1 MVADRNST
9 HASANGERASRRVC
23 LPDQRSGPRTLLGA
37 DSEGNAGGSGLSTRG
52 QSGGGS
58 RSLAQSGGSPRTPER
73 DVAVS
78 ILDHPV
84 GLDADFGRGRSYA
97 RSRHGSSGMDLSAH
111 GLPVRYQAGTAPETF
126 RGATTSLRTASEGA
140 ERAQPVRRRAGVL
153 IKKRVQNSC
162 GSAWARPVQNF

>member
-9 HASANGERASRRVC
+9 HASANGERPSRRVC

-37 DSEGNAGGSGLSTRG
+37 DSKGNAGGSGLSTRG

-73 DVAVS
+73 DLAIS

-84 GLDADFGRGRSYA
+84 GLDADFGGGRSYT
-97 RSRHGSSGMDLSAH
+97 RSRHRSSGVGISAH
-111 GLPVRYQAGTAPETF
+111 GLPVWHQA
-126 RGATTSLRTASEGA
+126 RTT
-140 ERAQPVRRRAGVL
+140 P
-153 IKKRVQNSC
+153 
-162 GSAWARPVQNF
+162 

>member
-9 HASANGERASRRVC
+9 HASANSQRPSRRVY
-23 LPDQRSGPRTLLGA
+23 LPDQRSGSRTLLGA
-37 DSEGNAGGSGLSTRG
+37 DRKGNAGSSSLSSRG

-73 DVAVS
+73 DLAVS

-84 GLDADFGRGRSYA
+84 RLDADFGGGRSYT

-111 GLPVRYQAGTAPETF
+111 GLPVRHQARTTPAAL
-126 RGATTSLRTASEGA
+126 RAATTTVRTASKGP
-140 ERAQPVRRRAGVL
+140 ERTHPVPRCTG
-153 IKKRVQNSC
+153 
-162 GSAWARPVQNF
+162 GP

>member
-9 HASANGERASRRVC
+9 HASANGERPSQRVC
-23 LPDQRSGPRTLLGA
+23 LPDQPSGPRTLLGA
-37 DSEGNAGGSGLSTRG
+37 DSKGNAGSSGLSSRG

-73 DVAVS
+73 DLAVS

-84 GLDADFGRGRSYA
+84 GLDADFGGGQSYI

-111 GLPVRYQAGTAPETF
+111 GLLVRHQSKRTRGELQA
-126 RGATTSLRTASEGA
+126 ATTSIRTASEGP
-140 ERAQPVRRRAGVL
+140 ERAQPVRRCPGVL
-153 IKKRVQNSC
+153 IKEGV
-162 GSAWARPVQNF
+162 

>member
-9 HASANGERASRRVC
+9 HASANSQRPSRRVY
-23 LPDQRSGPRTLLGA
+23 LPDQRSGLRTLLGA
-37 DSEGNAGGSGLSTRG
+37 DRKGNAGSSSLSSAG

-73 DVAVS
+73 DLAVS

-84 GLDADFGRGRSYA
+84 GPDADFDGGRSYT

-111 GLPVRYQAGTAPETF
+111 GLFVRHQARTALGPF
-126 RGATTSLRTASEGA
+126 RTTATSARTASEGP
-140 ERAQPVRRRAGVL
+140 ERAQPVRRCAGVL
-153 IKKRVQNSC
+153 IKERV
-162 GSAWARPVQNF
+162 

>member
-9 HASANGERASRRVC
+9 HASASGERPSRRVC
-23 LPDQRSGPRTLLGA
+23 LPDQRSGPRTLLGT
-37 DSEGNAGGSGLSTRG
+37 DSKGNAGSSGLSSRG

-73 DVAVS
+73 DLAVS

-84 GLDADFGRGRSYA
+84 GLDADFGGGRSYA

-111 GLPVRYQAGTAPETF
+111 GLPVRYQAGTAPEAF
-126 RGATTSLRTASEGA
+126 RAATTSIRAASEGP
-140 ERAQPVRRRAGVL
+140 ERAQPVRRCAGVL
-153 IKKRVQNSC
+153 IKERV
-162 GSAWARPVQNF
+162 